1 VIALFGGAAGLMLA
15 VWGIRVLIALSPREI
30 PRVDTVGLD
39 ANVLMFT
46 VGISLV
52 AGLIFGLAPAVRAAA
67 LNLSDSL
74 KEGERGSSEGI
85 NRNRMRSLLV
95 VSEFAFALVLLVGA
109 GLMIRS
115 FLALRAIDPGFNP
128 HGLLSVVVSVTG
140 TKEAGPGERE
150 VFFPQLVEQVR
161 HLPGVESASA
171 INHIPLGGDV
181 WGLSFQV
188 EGRPA
193 QRSADMP
200 SAIYRVILPGYFRT
214 MNASILRGRDISDS
228 DNQRG
233 PGVVVINDWLARR
246 YWPGQ
251 DAIGKRITLDD
262 VNDHAAWLTVVGVVK
277 NTVRGD
283 WSAPPEEEVFLPYLQ
298 NRKYLDDPAA
308 HFAYLTLVVRTGGDP
323 AALAPLVRDTVHAL
337 DKSIVLSEVQTMDQL
352 VAEATA
358 EPRFYVLLLGGFGV
372 IALLLAAVG
381 IYGVM
386 SYSVSRRTRDIGIR
400 IALGAR
406 GGDVIRLVVGQ
417 GALLALMGVG
427 VGLVA
432 AWAVTRL
439 MAGLLYGVQAS
450 DPATF
455 CAVALVLTV
464 VAVMACYIPARR
476 AARVDPMIALRY
488 E

>member
-1 VIALFGGAAGLMLA
+1 M
-15 VWGIRVLIALSPREI
+15 
-30 PRVDTVGLD
+30 
-39 ANVLMFT
+39 
-46 VGISLV
+46 
-52 AGLIFGLAPAVRAAA
+52 
-67 LNLSDSL
+67 
-74 KEGERGSSEGI
+74 
-85 NRNRMRSLLV
+85 
-95 VSEFAFALVLLVGA
+95 
-109 GLMIRS
+109 
-115 FLALRAIDPGFNP
+115 
-128 HGLLSVVVSVTG
+128 
-140 TKEAGPGERE
+140 
-150 VFFPQLVEQVR
+150 
-161 HLPGVESASA
+161 
-171 INHIPLGGDV
+171 
-181 WGLSFQV
+181 
-188 EGRPA
+188 
-193 QRSADMP
+193 
-200 SAIYRVILPGYFRT
+200 
-214 MNASILRGRDISDS
+214 
-228 DNQRG
+228 
-233 PGVVVINDWLARR
+233 
-246 YWPGQ
+246 
-251 DAIGKRITLDD
+251 
-262 VNDHAAWLTVVGVVK
+262 
-277 NTVRGD
+277 
-283 WSAPPEEEVFLPYLQ
+283 Q

-450 DPATF
+450 DPVTF